1 MTTLD
6 RRTLFRAAAV
16 LGLGAGL
23 SACAG
28 GGSGSDAAP
37 APAEAATR
45 SVAHRYG
52 STEISGTPQRVVTV
66 GLTEQDYVLAL
77 GLTPVGV
84 REWFGGYPGALW
96 PWAADVADGAAP
108 EVLPVVELNFEQI
121 AALTPDLVL
130 GINSALTQE
139 EYDTLSAIA
148 PTVAQPAEFADFGAP
163 WQTIAETVGTA
174 LGMAEQ
180 AGALVAEVEQQFA
193 DVRDANPGF
202 AGRTGLL
209 AALLEDGTYY
219 IYAEGPAPRF
229 LVDLGFSLPEPA
241 AALFTGESRPPVLL
255 SPEQLGV
262 IDADVVLLGIYGDTA
277 AAGLADDPVYQGLPA
292 VQAGRVVPM
301 PELST
306 ANGAITFGSV
316 LSLPIALEVMPPLI
330 TAAVDGDP
338 ATPVPAVA

>member
-1 MTTLD
+1 VSTLD
-6 RRTLFRAAAV
+6 RRTLFRAAGA
-16 LGLGAGL
+16 LGLAAGL
-23 SACAG
+23 SACG
-28 GGSGSDAAP
+28 GGSDTAAQ
-37 APAEAATR
+37 APAEAAAR
-45 SVAHRYG
+45 SVAHKYG
-52 STEISGTPQRVVTV
+52 STEISGAPQRVVTV

-96 PWAADVADGAAP
+96 PWAAEASDGTVP
-108 EVLPVVELNFEQI
+108 EVLPVLELNFEQI
-121 AALTPDLVL
+121 AALTPDLIL

-148 PTVAQPAEFADFGAP
+148 PTVAQPAEFADYGAP
-163 WQTIAETVGTA
+163 WQTITTCTGIA
-174 LGMAEQ
+174 LGVPEQ
-180 AGALVAEVEQQFA
+180 AAALVTEIEGQFA
-193 DVRDANPGF
+193 DVRDANPQF

-262 IDADVVLLGIYGDTA
+262 IDADVVLLGVYGDTA
-277 AAGLADDPVYQGLPA
+277 AAGQADDPVYQALPA
-292 VQAGRVVPM
+292 VAAGRVVSM
-301 PELST
+301 PELSD
-306 ANGAITFGSV
+306 ANGAITFGSP
-316 LSLPIALEVMPPLI
+316 LSLPDALEILPPLI
-330 TAAVDGDP
+330 AAAVDGDP
-338 ATPVPAVA
+338 ATAVPAVA